1 MAGFLNCI
9 NCMIVIKCIKLITKE
24 VNMRI
29 DNWIK
34 TIFDNL
40 YDGILII
47 DTNEVVKYVN
57 PAYTRITKVLYD
69 EIVGN
74 KLRDIRPGARLQN
87 VLTTKK
93 PIVGALR
100 EEFGIQYSV
109 NMSPIFDDSGLVGA
123 ISVVSTI
130 DDIYKLYQDIDKYKI
145 KVKSLENRISAIQK
159 AKYTLNDIISID
171 DSSIKVKNTI
181 KKIANKDITVLIYG
195 ESGTGKELYANAIHN
210 ESNRVDGP
218 FIAVNCASFQ
228 GNLLDSELF
237 GYEEGSFTG
246 AKREGKMGL
255 FEAANKGT
263 IFLDEISEMDFEVQA
278 KLLRTLQEGTIR
290 RVGSVKET
298 AIDVRVIAATNKNL
312 EEMVKS
318 GQFRHDLFYRIS
330 VFPLTIPPLRERK
343 DDIFPFVYDFIYSY
357 KNSLK
362 KDIILSKEAEHAL
375 YNYDW
380 PGNIRELK
388 NSLEFAINM
397 MEDNIIE
404 YNHLPARIQA
414 NKKEYADYKLSDKI
428 REIEKQ
434 EIIKRVNLYGDSIE
448 GKRKAADSLGISL
461 ATLYNKLK

>member
-1 MAGFLNCI
+1 
-9 NCMIVIKCIKLITKE
+9 MIKYNKMITKE
-24 VNMRI
+24 VKMRI

-34 TIFDNL
+34 AIFDNL

-47 DTNEVVKYVN
+47 DTNEIVKYIN
-57 PAYTRITKVLYD
+57 PAYTRITKVAYD

-87 VLTTKK
+87 VLTSKK

-100 EEFGIQYSV
+100 EEFGIHYSV
-109 NMSPIFDDSGLVGA
+109 NMSPIFDDSRLVGA

-130 DDIYKLYQDIDKYKI
+130 DDIYKLYQDIDKYKL

-171 DSSIKVKNTI
+171 DSSVKVKNTI

-210 ESNRVDGP
+210 ESNRADGP

-246 AKREGKMGL
+246 AKKEGKMGL

-278 KLLRTLQEGTIR
+278 KLLRTLQEGIIR

-298 AIDVRVIAATNKNL
+298 AIDVRIIAATNKNL
-312 EEMVKS
+312 EEMVKN
-318 GQFRHDLFYRIS
+318 GNFRNDLYYRIS

-362 KDIILSKEAEHAL
+362 KDIMISKKAETAL

-388 NSLEFAINM
+388 NTLEFAINM

-414 NKKEYADYKLSDKI
+414 NKKEFVDYKLSDKI
-428 REIEKQ
+428 REVERQ
-434 EIIKRVNLYGDSIE
+434 EIIKRINLYGDSIE

>member
-1 MAGFLNCI
+1 
-9 NCMIVIKCIKLITKE
+9 
-24 VNMRI
+24 MRI

-34 TIFDNL
+34 AIFDNL

-47 DTNEVVKYVN
+47 DTNEIVKYVN
-57 PAYTRITKVLYD
+57 PAYTRITNVPYN

-74 KLRDIRPGARLQN
+74 KLRHVRPGARLQN
-87 VLTTKK
+87 VLSTKK

-130 DDIYKLYQDIDKYKI
+130 DDIYRLYQDIDKYKL
-145 KVKSLENRISAIQK
+145 KVKTLENRISAIQK
-159 AKYTLNDIISID
+159 AKYTLNDIISTD
-171 DSSIKVKNTI
+171 ESSIKVKNII

-210 ESNRVDGP
+210 ESDRVDGP

-228 GNLLDSELF
+228 GNLLVSELF

-263 IFLDEISEMDFEVQA
+263 IFLDEISEMDYEVQA

-312 EEMVKS
+312 EEMVNK

-330 VFPLTIPPLRERK
+330 VFPVTIPPLRKRK
-343 DDIFPFVYDFIYSY
+343 NDIFPFVYDLIYSY

-362 KDIILSKEAEHAL
+362 KDIMISKDAESAL

-388 NSLEFAINM
+388 NTLEFAINM

-404 YNHLPARIQA
+404 YNHLPARIQPS
-414 NKKEYADYKLSDKI
+414 KKEFADYKLSDKI
-428 REIEKQ
+428 REVERQ
-434 EIIKRVNLYGDSIE
+434 EIIKRINLYGDSIE

>member
-1 MAGFLNCI
+1 
-9 NCMIVIKCIKLITKE
+9 
-24 VNMRI
+24 MRI

-47 DTNEVVKYVN
+47 DTNEIVKYVN
-57 PAYTRITKVLYD
+57 PAYTRITKVTYD
-69 EIVGN
+69 KIVGN
-74 KLRDIRPGARLQN
+74 RLRDIRPGARLQN

-93 PIVGALR
+93 PIVGVLR

-130 DDIYKLYQDIDKYKI
+130 DDIYKLYQDIDKYKS

-159 AKYTLNDIISID
+159 AKYTLNDIISEDI
-171 DSSIKVKNTI
+171 SSIELKNTI
-181 KKIANKDITVLIYG
+181 KKIAYKDITVLIFG

-210 ESNRVDGP
+210 ESYRSDGP

-228 GNLLDSELF
+228 GSLLDSELF

-246 AKREGKMGL
+246 AKKEGKMGL

-290 RVGSVKET
+290 KIGSVKET
-298 AIDVRVIAATNKNL
+298 AIDVRVITATNKNL
-312 EEMVKS
+312 EEMVVNGS
-318 GQFRHDLFYRIS
+318 FRNDLYYRIS
-330 VFPLTIPPLRERK
+330 VFPLIIPPLRERK
-343 DDIFPFVYDFIYSY
+343 DDIFPLVYTFLNSY

-362 KDIILSKEAEHAL
+362 KDIILSKEAESAL
-375 YNYDW
+375 YNYNW
-380 PGNIRELK
+380 PGNIRELR
-388 NSLEFAINM
+388 NSIEFAINM
-397 MEDNIIE
+397 MEDNEIKLK
-404 YNHLPARIQA
+404 HLPVRIQA
-414 NKKEYADYKLSDKI
+414 DKKEYVSYKLADKI
-428 REIEKQ
+428 REVEKQ
-434 EIIKRVNLYGDSIE
+434 EILKRINLFGDNIE
-448 GKRKAADSLGISL
+448 GKRKAANSLGISL
-461 ATLYNKLK
+461 ATLYNKVK